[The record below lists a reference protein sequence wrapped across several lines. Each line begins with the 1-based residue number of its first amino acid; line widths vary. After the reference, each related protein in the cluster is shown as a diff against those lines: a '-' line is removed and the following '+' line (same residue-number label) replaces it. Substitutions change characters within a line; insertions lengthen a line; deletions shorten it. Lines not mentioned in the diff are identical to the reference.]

1 MINTTFPARKILEF
15 FDGLRGMGN
24 MSEIF
29 DHYTDTA
36 GNEHWTDTETGHRVS
51 RKIQTVGSE
60 DRNYITPKM
69 TGWIC
74 PVCGRGL
81 SPFTAVCPCK
91 NDNKWQVTCE
101 WQERWEG

>member
-1 MINTTFPARKILEF
+1 
-15 FDGLRGMGN
+15 MG
-24 MSEIF
+24 EVF

-36 GNEHWTDTETGHRVS
+36 GNEHWTDTETEHHVNK
-51 RKIQTVGSE
+51 KIQTVGTVESE
-60 DRNYITPKM
+60 DGNYIAPKM

-91 NDNKWQVTCE
+91 NDNKGQITITCE
-101 WQERWEG
+101 LQKGGKDENQSERNSKG